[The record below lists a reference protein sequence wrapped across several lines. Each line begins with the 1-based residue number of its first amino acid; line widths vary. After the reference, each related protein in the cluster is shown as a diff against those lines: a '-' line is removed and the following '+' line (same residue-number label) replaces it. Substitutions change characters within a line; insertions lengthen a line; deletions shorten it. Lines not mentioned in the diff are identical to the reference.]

1 VSLKLSK
8 SPLSKSKL
16 TKIPPLTV
24 QGQVH
29 YINETLYNCHTSCD
43 LLNAGTFQSEL
54 ETIVAW
60 LQDNPFEVLT
70 MLIGNSDLAFVEEFR
85 IPIENSGMA
94 QYLYTPM
101 YIPQHKDQWPTLG
114 EMILSNNRV
123 VMFMDYY
130 ANQDSV
136 PYILEEFTHMWETPF
151 SPQNPAFPCTIERP
165 PELNPDDAHEN
176 FMYMANHTLNGAV
189 ELGSLTGA
197 LSEPLLLPNTAQINN
212 TNGAGEEQGQ
222 LGAMAMNCSS
232 KFPDYPTTER
242 KPTPLKN
249 NKKWKLP
256 TDTSN
261 FLTGDHGAPPNFLLV
276 DYYNRGSPD
285 PGSVFEV
292 AAKWNNVTYN
302 RPCCGPDANPGAIV
316 RASALAM
323 VAAVGFACLVLW

>member
-1 VSLKLSK
+1 
-8 SPLSKSKL
+8 
-16 TKIPPLTV
+16 
-24 QGQVH
+24 
-29 YINETLYNCHTSCD
+29 
-43 LLNAGTFQSEL
+43 
-54 ETIVAW
+54 
-60 LQDNPFEVLT
+60 

-85 IPIENSGMA
+85 IPIENSGIS

-151 SPQNPAFPCTIERP
+151 SPQNPDFPCTIERP
-165 PELNPDDAHEN
+165 PGLAPEDAHEN
-176 FMYMANHTLNGAV
+176 FMYMANHNLNVAV

-212 TNGAGEEQGQ
+212 TNGQGEEQGQ

-232 KFPDYPTTER
+232 KF
-242 KPTPLKN
+242 L
-249 NKKWKLP
+249 NKQQQQ
-256 TDTSN
+256 N
-261 FLTGDHGAPPNFLLV
+261 FRSQLTKSVGDHGAPPNFLLV
-276 DYYNRGSPD
+276 DYYNRGSPN